1 MDLKLLTKYKVNKDL
16 MYLINDKLLDTYSN
30 KNVTLNVYDYNI
42 VSYDD
47 FTYVFL
53 DLLTENCRYKLE
65 RIIDNITDS
74 YQNSTDDINI
84 EMRCTYKNKKKYML
98 FRVVDIDMEYI
109 SIRCSRNLNYN
120 NNIKL
125 LG

>member
-16 MYLINDKLLDTYSN
+16 MYLINDKLLDNYSN
-30 KNVTLNVYDYNI
+30 KNVTLNVYDYNV

-47 FTYVFL
+47 FCYVFL

-74 YQNSTDDINI
+74 YQNSTEDINI

-98 FRVVDIDMEYI
+98 FRITDYDMEYI
-109 SIRCSRNLNYN
+109 SIRCGRNLNYN